1 MSGNSRQQAWIDRWI
16 QGTGY
21 TGEEGV
27 EIFISNE
34 DATNLWEILIS
45 QQDVTPVGL
54 GARDTLRLEKGYLLS
69 GQDFRWSG
77 FEKDNSSLPENY
89 LTRSTIQTAVPYG
102 LDMNHDFIGKRE
114 R

>member
-1 MSGNSRQQAWIDRWI
+1 MSLEGNRVKRFRCQEIASNELGLTGWI

-34 DATNLWEILIS
+34 DSTSLWEALIS
-45 QQDVTPVGL
+45 HPDVSPVGL

-69 GQDFRWSG
+69 GQDFLWPEISENTNFPPVFLEG
-77 FEKDNSSLPENY
+77 LP
-89 LTRSTIQTAVPYG
+89 LRLPFLSV
-102 LDMNHDFIGKRE
+102 
-114 R
+114 